1 MPIAGPY
8 PLIRNRVRAPPV
20 PAYVLLMAAKGVI
33 SGLVAS
39 WVKALAEPRLQAL
52 AEAIL
57 PPSPSQKQ
65 DVGADPS
72 GHPENM
78 PPAVLVDRAIVA
90 LGRRLTVSQR
100 LRAQQVIHYGM
111 GAGLGVAYSA
121 AASRWPATSRARGAL
136 AGVAIYAGT
145 HGSLLPAL
153 GIQRPPW
160 RLSAAAV
167 AWESTSHL
175 VFGVALE
182 AARSALGGRR

>member
-1 MPIAGPY
+1 VFERP
-8 PLIRNRVRAPPV
+8 PL
-20 PAYVLLMAAKGVI
+20 PAYLAVMQAKGVI
-33 SGLVAS
+33 AGLVAS
-39 WVKALAEPRLQAL
+39 WVKALTEPRLQGL

-78 PPAVLVDRAIVA
+78 PPAVLVDRATVA
-90 LGRRLTVSQR
+90 LGRRVTVPQR

-121 AASRWPATSRARGAL
+121 AAGRWPAATRARGAL
-136 AGVAIYAGT
+136 AGLAIYAGA

-160 RLSAAAV
+160 RLSPAAV
-167 AWESTSHL
+167 AWESASHL

-182 AARSALGGRR
+182 AARAALGGRP

>member
-1 MPIAGPY
+1 VPTY
-8 PLIRNRVRAPPV
+8 LPLVAT
-20 PAYVLLMAAKGVI
+20 KGVI
-33 SGLVAS
+33 AGLVAS
-39 WVKALAEPRLQAL
+39 WVKALTEPRLQTL

-78 PPAVLVDRAIVA
+78 PPAVLIDRATMA
-90 LGRRLTVSQR
+90 LGRRLTVPQR
-100 LRAQQVIHYGM
+100 LRAQHVIHYGT

-121 AASRWPATSRARGAL
+121 AASRWPAASRGWGAL
-136 AGVAIYAGT
+136 AGVAIYAGS

-160 RLSAAAV
+160 RLAPAAV
-167 AWESTSHL
+167 AWESTSHI

>member
-1 MPIAGPY
+1 MATKGAIA
-8 PLIRNRVRAPPV
+8 
-20 PAYVLLMAAKGVI
+20 
-33 SGLVAS
+33 GLVAS
-39 WVKALAEPRLQAL
+39 WVKALTEPRLQAL

-78 PPAVLVDRAIVA
+78 PPAVLVDRVTVA
-90 LGRRLTVSQR
+90 LGRRLTVPQR
-100 LRAQQVIHYGM
+100 LRAQQAIHYGM
-111 GAGLGVAYSA
+111 GAGLGVAYGA
-121 AASRWPATSRARGAL
+121 AASRRPAASPARGAL
-136 AGVAIYAGT
+136 AGLAIYAGT

-160 RLSAAAV
+160 RLSPAAV

>member
-1 MPIAGPY
+1 
-8 PLIRNRVRAPPV
+8 V
-20 PAYVLLMAAKGVI
+20 PAYASLMSAKGVI
-33 SGLVAS
+33 AGLVAS
-39 WVKALAEPRLQAL
+39 WVKALTEPRLQAL

-57 PPSPSQKQ
+57 PPSSSQKQ

-78 PPAVLVDRAIVA
+78 PPAVLVDRVSVA
-90 LGRRLTVSQR
+90 LGHRLTMPQR
-100 LRAQQVIHYGM
+100 LRAQQLIHYGM
-111 GAGLGVAYSA
+111 GAALGVAYSA
-121 AASRWPATSRARGAL
+121 AASRRPAASRARGAV

-160 RLSAAAV
+160 RLSPAAV

>member
-1 MPIAGPY
+1 
-8 PLIRNRVRAPPV
+8 
-20 PAYVLLMAAKGVI
+20 MAAKGVVA
-33 SGLVAS
+33 GVAAS
-39 WVKALAEPRLQAL
+39 WIKALTEPRLQAL

-78 PPAVLVDRAIVA
+78 PPAVLVDRVTVA
-90 LGRRLTVSQR
+90 LGCRLTVPQR
-100 LRAQQVIHYGM
+100 LRAQDVIHYVT
-111 GAGLGVAYSA
+111 GAGLGVAYGA
-121 AASRWPATSRARGAL
+121 AAGRWPAARRAGGAL
-136 AGVAIYAGT
+136 AGVAIYVGT

-160 RLSAAAV
+160 RLSPAAV